1 MKRLASL
8 AVILAI
14 AAPVSASAA
23 SFDHRHMKQADRI
36 ERGRQTGSITW
47 TEGIALRAQ
56 QNRIARTK
64 ANLES
69 DGYLSKSDRQTLSS
83 MQDDASA
90 NISKKRNN
98 TWHRL
103 FNLPRVGK

>member
-1 MKRLASL
+1 MNRLASAAL
-8 AVILAI
+8 ILAI
-14 AAPVSASAA
+14 AAPMPAMAA
-23 SFDHRHMKQADRI
+23 SYDQRQMKQADRI

-64 ANLES
+64 ANLAS
-69 DGYLSKSDRQTLSS
+69 DGYLSKSDRAELSRL
-83 MQDDASA
+83 QDNASE
-90 NISKKRNN
+90 NIYKKRHNG
-98 TWHRL
+98 WHRL